1 MSKYDYRVRFDGVKK
16 RKKLT
21 KKDESSY
28 DELRKIISRNSDDD
42 LDFVDLNEI
51 DFADLKVLKKKKG
64 RNAITSGKVL
74 NAGRKK
80 YHKWRKHDKAAIKEM
95 ISPSL
100 QAMYEDGSIGYK
112 KAKKLRKIIANR
124 IVSCFYG
131 SDD

>member
-1 MSKYDYRVRFDGVKK
+1 MSKYDYRGRFDGVKK

-64 RNAITSGKVL
+64 RKAITSGKVL

-80 YHKWRKHDKAAIKEM
+80 YRKWRKHDKAAIKEM
-95 ISPSL
+95 IGPSL